1 MTSCSLPS
9 VTSRAEWFLFT
20 DATKLALC
28 NETLLLD
35 MVVNS
40 AINDDAARTVLR
52 ACSADYNSDVKVAF
66 VAEEGK
72 ASLCTTANRVLEETS
87 VFLHQPQA
95 GADNE
100 FSVNHLL
107 LAGRQIANH
116 LALQEPSCT
125 NNAMEFAYSQ
135 SSSIGLFA
143 GAEVHQHGITK
154 VVLEKLLKY
163 AQDKAVSKTTVV
175 QVSANLPSRCNTV
188 TDMGT
193 LAMWIRRPW
202 GRLCFRNCGH
212 KCKESRLC
220 SGSC

>member
-1 MTSCSLPS
+1 M
-9 VTSRAEWFLFT
+9 
-20 DATKLALC
+20 
-28 NETLLLD
+28 LLD

-40 AINDDAARTVLR
+40 AVDDDATRTVVR
-52 ACSADYNSDVKVAF
+52 ACSADYDSGAKIAF

-72 ASLCTTANRVLEETS
+72 ASLCTTANRVLEQNS
-87 VFLHQPQA
+87 IYLFQPQV

-107 LAGRQIANH
+107 SAGRQIAHH

-154 VVLEKLLKY
+154 VVLERFLRY
-163 AQDKAVSKTTVV
+163 AQDNAVSKTTVV
-175 QVSANLPSRCNTV
+175 QVSTDVPSGHDTV
-188 TDMGT
+188 TEMGSS
-193 LAMWIRRPW
+193 AMWI
-202 GRLCFRNCGH
+202 
-212 KCKESRLC
+212 
-220 SGSC
+220 

>member
-1 MTSCSLPS
+1 
-9 VTSRAEWFLFT
+9 VTSRAEWFLFP
-20 DATKLALC
+20 DATKLAMC
-28 NETLLLD
+28 NETMLLD
-35 MVVNS
+35 MVVKS
-40 AINDDAARTVLR
+40 AINDDAARTVVR
-52 ACSADYNSDVKVAF
+52 ACSADYDSGVKVAF

-87 VFLHQPQA
+87 IYLHQPQL

-107 LAGRQIANH
+107 SAGRQVVHH
-116 LALQEPSCT
+116 LDLQEPSCT

-154 VVLEKLLKY
+154 LVLEKLLQY
-163 AQDKAVSKTTVV
+163 AEDRAVSKTIVV
-175 QVSANLPSRCNTV
+175 QVSANVLRCCDTV

-193 LAMWIRRPW
+193 LVMWIRWPW
-202 GRLCFRNCGH
+202 RGL
-212 KCKESRLC
+212 
-220 SGSC
+220 